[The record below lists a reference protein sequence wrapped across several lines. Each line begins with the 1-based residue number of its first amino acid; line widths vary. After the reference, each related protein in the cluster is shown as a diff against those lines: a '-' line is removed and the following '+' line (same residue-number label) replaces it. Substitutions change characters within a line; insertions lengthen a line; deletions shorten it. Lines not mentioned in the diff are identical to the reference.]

1 MEKEPQPDSMA
12 TITIKPEYPPS
23 EIYSSEPPPAYHR
36 SNSPTVQ
43 VAKII
48 AVTVVLVSFV
58 LGSFLLAS
66 AYVTATASC
75 RQLEQELEL
84 LNEAADRFQSPLSPE
99 ALVREDQQTQSSNY
113 LSTKES
119 RNQENENK
127 NNNVDSTSPES
138 SENSVS
144 ESSSSDSSGES
155 DEKTVFLKLPLQLD
169 FDDLGALFEKSKKPK
184 INCVVEKKRAE
195 EIVDHKP
202 KAINLPFGLNLTTD
216 PRYERFSGERIS
228 ISCDSG
234 NEQKQSPQED
244 DQVEETMVIQ
254 PVMIPIPQTHFPTHM
269 AQQLHPYAQR
279 PAHPMEASMPPRV
292 QQIREQNRLPP
303 NQILHQIA
311 QEVIAQKIM
320 EMQRGR
326 EGQNQEMQ
334 FNTEQMAQKLPIPD
348 EVLAQLNRF
357 PNRDVIVTVSQ
368 EFDDTLQ
375 DLNEGQTNPQKK
387 VFVPQGAKTIFQQMN
402 AAPQQIHPVPS
413 SQNQRVGPDMRTQPQ
428 LVMSAAPEMQ
438 QSAPMEMVNVPPVVA
453 EALQELKA
461 YEQQRQ
467 NAQEVNERQNQMF
480 DRNPASIPMRMIPQE
495 DAESRTTDP
504 EEPRPHYVQPRSVRS
519 VDALLPKV
527 EKRVKRCSCD
537 CAC

>member
-36 SNSPTVQ
+36 SNSSAVQ

-48 AVTVVLVSFV
+48 AVTVVLVSVV

-66 AYVTATASC
+66 AYITATASC

-84 LNEAADRFQSPLSPE
+84 LNEAADRFQPPLSPE
-99 ALVREDQQTQSSNY
+99 ALVREDPQKQSSND
-113 LSTKES
+113 LETKES
-119 RNQENENK
+119 RSQENENK
-127 NNNVDSTSPES
+127 NKSVDSTSSES
-138 SENSVS
+138 SEDS
-144 ESSSSDSSGES
+144 ESDSSSSDNGES
-155 DEKTVFLKLPLQLD
+155 DEKTVLLKLPLHLD
-169 FDDLGALFEKSKKPK
+169 FDDLGALLEKSRKPK

-202 KAINLPFGLNLTTD
+202 KALNLPFGLNLTTD
-216 PRYERFSGERIS
+216 PRYERISGERIA
-228 ISCDSG
+228 IFCDSG

-244 DQVEETMVIQ
+244 DQVEETMLIQ

-269 AQQLHPYAQR
+269 AQQFAQR
-279 PAHPMEASMPPRV
+279 PPYPMETPMSPRV
-292 QQIREQNRLPP
+292 QQIREQNQLPP

-320 EMQRGR
+320 EMQRVR
-326 EGQNQEMQ
+326 EGQNQEMPQ
-334 FNTEQMAQKLPIPD
+334 FNSESVAQKAPIPD

-368 EFDDTLQ
+368 EFDDGLQ
-375 DLNEGQTNPQKK
+375 ELNEGQADPQK
-387 VFVPQGAKTIFQQMN
+387 GAKTNFQQMN
-402 AAPQQIHPVPS
+402 AAPQQMHTVPP
-413 SQNQRVGPDMRTQPQ
+413 SQNQRAGPDMRAQPQ
-428 LVMSAAPEMQ
+428 LVMSEVQ
-438 QSAPMEMVNVPPVVA
+438 QAAPMEMLNVPPVVA
-453 EALQELKA
+453 EALQELKV

-467 NAQEVNERQNQMF
+467 NAQERNDRQMYE
-480 DRNPASIPMRMIPQE
+480 RNPTAVPMRMMPPGLDSQ
-495 DAESRTTDP
+495 TTAS